1 MQGWPSARSIIR
13 FLAALRYLGPRRAAS
28 NLRYRLM
35 TSRWRPVRYAMRN
48 ETHLRWV
55 AGPRVAFPQLGWDGV
70 HLELP
75 ERRFTALGRTR
86 VLGDPPDWE
95 PEEPLLWLF
104 NLHYFPFL
112 GRLPPERRVA
122 LVLDWIERYPPHP
135 RRPGWRPYP
144 ISLRLRN
151 WTRELFA
158 SRLQLR
164 DEETNS
170 LLASIEAQ
178 GECLADTVEYHL
190 GANHLLEN
198 AVTLKLLAA
207 CFAGPAVAPWERI
220 ADGIL
225 RRELEEQ
232 FLGDG
237 GHFERSPMYHA
248 LLTGALLDLCNV
260 LDERDPIRRRLV
272 EQLPSALGFLAA
284 MNHPDG
290 GPALFNDCSLDVA
303 PTADTLLKYAAGLG
317 LIPEPNLFLGGNG
330 GSGGAVLFSE
340 SGYHVWKGSQAAFFY
355 DAGPIGP
362 DYQPAHGHGDIFSF
376 ELSLEGRRVV
386 VDGGTSTYEAG
397 DERDW
402 TRSTRAH
409 NTVELDGEDQC
420 EFFGAFRV
428 GRRGRPRDVRAE
440 RDEGGIHVK
449 GWHDGYVRLP
459 GSPRHER
466 EILFVPP
473 GVLLVWDTVRSR
485 REHRAV
491 SRVRF
496 APGSGLLS
504 SGAGTWRVTA
514 GDSQLALSAF
524 GGELTREEGW
534 YAPRIGDRLPC
545 EVLTLVKGQGRE
557 FGYALTP
564 ADIPVRIDAGGAQ
577 IGDRRVDRWP

>member
-1 MQGWPSARSIIR
+1 VRSTIR
-13 FLAALRYLGPRRAAS
+13 FLAALHHLGPRRVAS
-28 NLRYRLM
+28 NLRYRLL
-35 TSRWRPVRYAMRN
+35 TSRWRPERYARRRAAD
-48 ETHLRWV
+48 LRW
-55 AGPRVAFPQLGWDGV
+55 AGRPRVPLPQLGWDGV
-70 HLELP
+70 RLELP
-75 ERRFTALGRTR
+75 ECRFTALGRTR

-122 LVLDWIERYPPHP
+122 LVLDWIERYPAHP

-144 ISLRLRN
+144 ISLRLRS

-158 SRLQLR
+158 SHLPLG
-164 DEETNS
+164 DEETGS

-207 CFAGPAVAPWERI
+207 CFAGRAVARWERT
-220 ADGIL
+220 AEGIL

-232 FLGDG
+232 FLSDG

-248 LLTGALLDLCNV
+248 LLTGALLDLVNV
-260 LDERDPIRRRLV
+260 LDEHDSIRRRLT
-272 EQLPSALGFLAA
+272 ERLPAALRFLAA
-284 MNHPDG
+284 MTHPDG
-290 GPALFNDCSLDVA
+290 GPALLNDCSVDVA
-303 PTADTLLKYAAGLG
+303 PGADALLRYASALG
-317 LIPEPNLFLGGNG
+317 LTPGPSHFPGNDDGSSGALLFR
-330 GSGGAVLFSE
+330 E

-376 ELSLEGRRVV
+376 ELSLDGRRVV
-386 VDGGTSTYEAG
+386 VDGGTSSYEAG

-466 EILFVPP
+466 EILFLSP

-485 REHRAV
+485 RGHRAV

-496 APGSGLLS
+496 APGSSLLS
-504 SGAGTWRVTA
+504 SGAGTWRVTS
-514 GDSQLALSAF
+514 GDLQLALSAF
-524 GGELTREEGW
+524 GGELTREEGQ
-534 YAPRIGDRLPC
+534 YAPRMGAPVACD
-545 EVLTLVKGQGRE
+545 VLALVKGQGPE
-557 FGYALTP
+557 FGYALAP

-577 IGDRRVDRWP
+577 VGDRWVARWP